1 MRSQITI
8 AKKISRETF
17 SIKPLRVATFLGVL
31 LAFIGFLIVI
41 ILVIEKFVRGD
52 IMLGWT
58 SLIATNILI
67 GGLILMVLGV
77 TGEYIGRIYLSL
89 NQEPQ
94 YIIRTVIDKEREQGH

>member
-1 MRSQITI
+1 
-8 AKKISRETF
+8 
-17 SIKPLRVATFLGVL
+17 
-31 LAFIGFLIVI
+31 
-41 ILVIEKFVRGD
+41 
-52 IMLGWT
+52 MLGWT